1 MDSLLD
7 YVELPGGCILA
18 AYDAGFV
25 DAKDEGKIVFC
36 IERTTQWSED
46 SVEISRLQARALYHL
61 RPGDYTSW
69 SNWNVILENR
79 MLPYDLTTSTL

>member
-7 YVELPGGCILA
+7 YVELPGGCILV

-25 DAKDEGKIVFC
+25 DFKDEGKIVFFL
-36 IERTTQWSED
+36 ERTTQYSED

-61 RPGDYTSW
+61 IPGDPPSW
-69 SNWNVILENR
+69 SDWNVVLKNR
-79 MLPYDLTTSTL
+79 LYTYA

>member
-7 YVELPGGCILA
+7 CVELPGGLNLV

-25 DAKDEGKIVFC
+25 DPKDEGKVVFFL
-36 IERTTQWSED
+36 ERTTQWSED
-46 SVEISRLQARALYHL
+46 SVEISRLQARALFHL

-69 SNWNVILENR
+69 SNWNI
-79 MLPYDLTTSTL
+79 MLDSRTMTYSST

>member
-7 YVELPGGCILA
+7 YVLLSEGLNLV

-25 DAKDEGKIVFC
+25 DYKDEGKVVFFL
-36 IERTTQWSED
+36 ERTTQFSED

-69 SNWNVILENR
+69 SNWNVMLENR
-79 MLPYDLTTSTL
+79 TMTYD

>member
-25 DAKDEGKIVFC
+25 DAKNEGKIVFC

-46 SVEISRLQARALYHL
+46 SVEINCLQARALYLL
-61 RPGDYTSW
+61 RAGVYTSW
-69 SNWNVILENR
+69 HDWNVVLENR
-79 MLPYDLTTSTL
+79 MLPYDLTTATL

>member
-7 YVELPGGCILA
+7 CVELPGGLNLV

-25 DAKDEGKIVFC
+25 DPKDEGKIVYC
-36 IERTTQWSED
+36 LERSTQYSED

-69 SNWNVILENR
+69 SNWHI
-79 MLPYDLTTSTL
+79 MLDSRTLTYSST

>member
-7 YVELPGGCILA
+7 CVELPGGMYLV

-25 DAKDEGKIVFC
+25 DPKDEGKIVYYL
-36 IERTTQWSED
+36 ERTTQYSED
-46 SVEISRLQARALYHL
+46 SIEISRLQARALYHL

-69 SNWNVILENR
+69 SNWHI
-79 MLPYDLTTSTL
+79 MLDSRTLTYSST